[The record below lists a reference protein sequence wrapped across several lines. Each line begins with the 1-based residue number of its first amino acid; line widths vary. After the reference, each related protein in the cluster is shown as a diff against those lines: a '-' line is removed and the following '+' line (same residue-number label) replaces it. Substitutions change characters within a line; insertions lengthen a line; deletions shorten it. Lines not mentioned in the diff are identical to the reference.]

1 MEIPH
6 GAGGVL
12 NVTCVVA
19 KEMNL
24 PMGCKAVEWRLLTNR
39 TATVIADAV
48 EPIDWFR
55 CRCRWEIE
63 IFFKRP
69 QKLLPC

>member
-1 MEIPH
+1 MEIPD

-12 NVTCVVA
+12 NVTCVVVR
-19 KEMNL
+19 EMNL
-24 PMGCKAVEWRLLTNR
+24 SMGCNAVEWRLLTNLI
-39 TATVIADAV
+39 ATVIANAV
-48 EPIDWFR
+48 EPIDWY
-55 CRCRWEIE
+55 RCRWEIE